1 MNFIIIGI
9 FASTLCYT
17 VLNYSTLMAQASISP
32 LTSMFFPIMLI
43 ISLCM
48 VYFFGFF
55 GISFLD
61 TQELSESP
69 SSFGLA
75 DLQKEAEAKEA
86 AKKAALSTV
95 AHQPRNDTPICAERG
110 FIAPTPAVSTSKV
123 LTYAY
128 IFHLYITI
136 SHIHVYS
143 T

>member
-86 AKKAALSTV
+86 AKKAALTS
-95 AHQPRNDTPICAERG
+95 HQPRNDTPICAERG
-110 FIAPTPAVSTSKV
+110 FTAPTPTTTSKV
-123 LTYAY
+123 HIYAY
-128 IFHLYITI
+128 DALMYTCTLLP
-136 SHIHVYS
+136 YS
-143 T
+143 

>member
-86 AKKAALSTV
+86 AKKAALAT

-110 FIAPTPAVSTSKV
+110 FIAPTPTASTTKV
-123 LTYAY
+123 YTYAY
-128 IFHLYITI
+128 ILYYAALLYT
-136 SHIHVYS
+136 HTH
-143 T
+143 